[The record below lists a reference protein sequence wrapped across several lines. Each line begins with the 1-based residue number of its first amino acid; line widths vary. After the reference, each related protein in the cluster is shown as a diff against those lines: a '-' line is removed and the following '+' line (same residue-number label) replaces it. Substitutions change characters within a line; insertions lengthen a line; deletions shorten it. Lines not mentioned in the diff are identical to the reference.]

1 MSLAEDSNL
10 SSEDSRLRTHF
21 ANLREEDRRA
31 APPFGRTA
39 AAAAFSHR
47 RSSLRIALAAM
58 PVLAIAVMLAVRTH
72 RSTDAVPR
80 ELAAWSSPTAFL
92 LETPGK
98 QLLNQTPRFGEPLI
112 HALPAA
118 QDGPK

>member
-1 MSLAEDSNL
+1 MNSPEDG
-10 SSEDSRLRTHF
+10 RLRTRF
-21 ANLREEDRRA
+21 ANLREEDRSA
-31 APPFGRTA
+31 APPFGRA
-39 AAAAFSHR
+39 AAPAAAFSR
-47 RSSLRIALAAM
+47 RGWSLRMALAAI
-58 PVLAIAVMLAVRTH
+58 PVLAIAVALAVRTH

-98 QLLNQTPRFGEPLI
+98 QLLNQTPRLGERLI
-112 HALPAA
+112 QALPAA

>member
-1 MSLAEDSNL
+1 MSLP
-10 SSEDSRLRTHF
+10 EDSRLRRRF
-21 ANLREEDRRA
+21 ANLREEDRSA
-31 APPFGRTA
+31 APLFGRTA
-39 AAAAFSHR
+39 AAAAAFSR
-47 RSSLRIALAAM
+47 PGSSLRITLAAI
-58 PVLAIAVMLAVRTH
+58 PVLAIAVMLAVRTR

-98 QLLNQTPRFGEPLI
+98 QLLNRTPRLGEPLF

>member
-1 MSLAEDSNL
+1 MRSPD
-10 SSEDSRLRTHF
+10 DDRLRTRF
-21 ANLREEDRRA
+21 AKLREEDRSA

-39 AAAAFSHR
+39 AAAAFSRHG
-47 RSSLRIALAAM
+47 SFLRIALAAM
-58 PVLAIAVMLAVRTH
+58 PVVVIAVMLAVRPH
-72 RSTDAVPR
+72 RPTDAVPR
-80 ELAAWSSPTAFL
+80 KLAAWSSPTAFL

-98 QLLNQTPRFGEPLI
+98 QLLNRTPRLGEPLI

>member
-1 MSLAEDSNL
+1 MSLP
-10 SSEDSRLRTHF
+10 EDSRLRTHF
-21 ANLREEDRRA
+21 ANLREEDRSA

-39 AAAAFSHR
+39 AAAPSRR
-47 RSSLRIALAAM
+47 RSVLRIAVAAL

-72 RSTDAVPR
+72 RSTDAIPR

-98 QLLNQTPRFGEPLI
+98 QLLNRTPRLGEPLI
-112 HALPAA
+112 PSLPAV
-118 QDGPK
+118 QQGPK

>member
-1 MSLAEDSNL
+1 MISR
-10 SSEDSRLRTHF
+10 EDSRLRTHF
-21 ANLREEDRRA
+21 ANLREEDRSA

-39 AAAAFSHR
+39 AAAAAFSHR
-47 RSSLRIALAAM
+47 SSSLRIAFAAM

-72 RSTDAVPR
+72 RSTDAVSR

-98 QLLNQTPRFGEPLI
+98 QLLNRTPRLGEPLI

>member
-1 MSLAEDSNL
+1 MSLPEDS
-10 SSEDSRLRTHF
+10 DLRTHF
-21 ANLREEDRRA
+21 ANLREEDRSA
-31 APPFGRTA
+31 TPPFGRTA
-39 AAAAFSHR
+39 AAVTVFSR
-47 RSSLRIALAAM
+47 RSPSLWIALAAM
-58 PVLAIAVMLAVRTH
+58 PVLAIAVMLTVRTH
-72 RSTDAVPR
+72 RSTEAVPR

-98 QLLNQTPRFGEPLI
+98 QLLNQTPRLGEPLI

>member
-1 MSLAEDSNL
+1 MS
-10 SSEDSRLRTHF
+10 SSEDRDLRTHF
-21 ANLREEDRRA
+21 ANLREEDRSA
-31 APPFGRTA
+31 APPFGRTVT
-39 AAAAFSHR
+39 AAAFSHR
-47 RSSLRIALAAM
+47 RSFLPIALAAM
-58 PVLAIAVMLAVRTH
+58 PVLAIAVIRALRIH
-72 RSTDAVPR
+72 RSTGAVPR

-98 QLLNQTPRFGEPLI
+98 RLLNQTPRFGDPLI